1 MTQALKPMDMLMG
14 VAVAVTWGMGLVFAK
29 AAIAHFP
36 PILLMSLRFLVTA
49 LALVWFAKLPKGQV
63 WPLFKVTLVAATVQY
78 SLTFSGLKGLDA
90 GVTAL
95 IVQLEVPFLTLLGAL
110 VLHEKTGLR
119 KWLGIALAFVGVAM
133 IVGAPSGD
141 IALGYAALVI
151 GGSLAWA
158 IGQVMVRQLN
168 DIDGLTV
175 TAWVAVLATPQLFVM
190 SLIFESGQL
199 AAIRSAPPVVWL
211 SVAYLGL
218 IMTAFGYW
226 LWNTLLRR
234 HPVSHVAPFLLLLPL
249 VSVLGGILFLG
260 ETMTLS
266 SLIGGAVVLAGVAS
280 ILSVRPKT

>member
-1 MTQALKPMDMLMG
+1 MTQSLKPMDMAMG

-29 AAIAHFP
+29 AAIEHFP
-36 PILLMSLRFLVTA
+36 PILLMSFRFLVTA
-49 LALVWFAKLPKGQV
+49 LALVWFAKPPEHQL
-63 WPLFKVTLVAATVQY
+63 WALFKVTFVAATVQY

-95 IVQLEVPFLTLLGAL
+95 IVQLEVPFLTLMGAL

-119 KWLGIALAFVGVAM
+119 KWLGIGLAFVGVAM
-133 IVGAPSGD
+133 IVAAPSGD

-158 IGQVMVRQLN
+158 AGQVMVRQLK
-168 DIDGLTV
+168 DIDGLSV
-175 TAWVAVLATPQLFVM
+175 TAWVAVLATPQLLVM
-190 SLIFESGQL
+190 SLIFETGQVE
-199 AAIRSAPPVVWL
+199 AVKAAPPVVWL

-234 HPVSHVAPFLLLLPL
+234 HPVSQVAPFLLLLPL
-249 VSVLGGILFLG
+249 VSVMGGILFLG
-260 ETMTLS
+260 ETLKWS

-280 ILSVRPKT
+280 IVFERPAK